1 MSLKP
6 NFLSV
11 DCTLTTMSQRSR
23 LPLAIAGLLLSA
35 QTQAFLPTPA
45 SLVTTGA
52 LAPTPQAAA
61 IANNTP
67 DNDAPEDT
75 KG

>member
-11 DCTLTTMSQRSR
+11 DCTLTTMSQRAR

-45 SLVTTGA
+45 SLVRQGY
-52 LAPTPQAAA
+52 
-61 IANNTP
+61 
-67 DNDAPEDT
+67 
-75 KG
+75 